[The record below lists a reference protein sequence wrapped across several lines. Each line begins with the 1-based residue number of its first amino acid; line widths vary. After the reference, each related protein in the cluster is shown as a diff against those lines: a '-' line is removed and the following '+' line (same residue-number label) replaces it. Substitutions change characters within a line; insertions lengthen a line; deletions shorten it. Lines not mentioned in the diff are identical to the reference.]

1 MPIYEYECASCGKR
15 FDQLQRMSDPD
26 PTDCPSCG
34 ASQLK
39 RAVTAASFRLKGGGW
54 YETDFKG
61 DKDKKRN
68 LVEGSESRSE
78 SSSEAKSDS
87 KTEAKADSKS
97 ETKSDTKSESKPSE
111 APKASAPAP
120 STPSSTASSAD

>member
-1 MPIYEYECASCGKR
+1 MPIYEYECVSCGKR
-15 FDQLQRMSDPD
+15 FDQLQRLSDPD
-26 PTDCPSCG
+26 PTDCPTCG
-34 ASQLK
+34 APQLK

-68 LVEGSESRSE
+68 LVDGASEPASN
-78 SSSEAKSDS
+78 AT
-87 KTEAKADSKS
+87 TETKADSKS
-97 ETKSDTKSESKPSE
+97 DAKPEPKVDSKPSE
-111 APKASAPAP
+111 APKPAAPAP